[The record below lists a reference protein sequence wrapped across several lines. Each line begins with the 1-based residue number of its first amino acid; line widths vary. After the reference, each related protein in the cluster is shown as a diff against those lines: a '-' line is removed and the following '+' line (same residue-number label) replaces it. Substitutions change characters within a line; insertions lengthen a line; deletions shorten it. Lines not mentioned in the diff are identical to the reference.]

1 MSRNSTRFPLRRL
14 WFILPVLLL
23 VLLVIFWDWN
33 WFKPLVQ
40 KQASAALGRTVLID
54 DLDVT
59 PSWHPDVV
67 LSGVTVANPDGFTAD
82 AAPLAAVRRVALRF
96 GIRDLFSHRLRIS
109 SLDID
114 QPVATLAADAKGE
127 RNWTL
132 VLPASDPDAKPW
144 DVQIAGL
151 SIREGRYSLIDKAL
165 KADISGS
172 VSTAEPKQKSE
183 SMILARAQG
192 RYNGEPFKASF
203 TGGSILSLRTP
214 ENPYPV
220 DFTAES
226 GATRVVLKGT
236 LLDPLKF
243 AGARLRLLL
252 QGPDLSAL
260 ADFTQ
265 LPLPKTPPYKLEGDL
280 DYKARSILFNNFK
293 GVMGESDLAGDV
305 SVRVQKPRPVLE
317 GTVHSRQVRLADL
330 SGLIGGDPNAPAA
343 DAPGGDGRLIPAKP
357 INLPRLRAADVRL
370 DFKGDHIIG
379 DELPFDRL
387 AFKLTID
394 DAVLRVSPADLG
406 IGEGALRFYVTLDP
420 RGEQFSLDATAELHR
435 VDVSRLMQKT
445 GYQGSGRIGGSAVL
459 KGRGRSAAELLGNG
473 DGELKLAM
481 AGGDFSALLLD
492 LSGLDFG
499 NALLSAIGIGKR
511 TEVRCLVGDF
521 ALVKGKLD
529 TRSFV
534 LDTGNTNLLLDGSA
548 NLKTETLDL
557 RLRTQP
563 KRANIARLKAPI
575 YIRGT
580 FADPSIRPD
589 LLDLGVRAGA
599 AVALGVLLTPLAAI
613 LPTLQLGPGEDR
625 DCKAL
630 LAEAETS
637 APPQPGNR

>member
-1 MSRNSTRFPLRRL
+1 MSRDSPSFSLRRL
-14 WFILPVLLL
+14 WYVPPVLMI
-23 VLLVIFWDWN
+23 VWLVIFWDWN
-33 WFKPLVQ
+33 WFKPLVE
-40 KQASAALGRTVLID
+40 KQASTTLGRTVLID
-54 DLDVT
+54 DLDVRL
-59 PSWHPDVV
+59 SWHPDIV
-67 LSGVTVANPDGFTAD
+67 LSGITLANPDGFTTD
-82 AAPLAAVRRVALRF
+82 AAPLAAIRRIAFRF
-96 GIRDLFSHRLRIS
+96 GIRDLLDRRVRIS

-114 QPVATLAADAKGE
+114 QPVATLAADVKGA
-127 RNWTL
+127 RNWQL
-132 VLPASDPDAKPW
+132 LLPASDPDAKPW
-144 DVQIAGL
+144 EVQIAGL
-151 SIREGRYSLIDKAL
+151 SIREGRYSLIDRAL
-165 KADISGS
+165 KADISGT
-172 VSTAEPKQKSE
+172 VSTAAPGRSGE
-183 SMILARAQG
+183 SMILAKAQG
-192 RYNGEPFKASF
+192 LYNGESFKASF
-203 TGGSILSLRTP
+203 TGGSVLSLRSP

-220 DFTAES
+220 DLIAES
-226 GATRVVLKGT
+226 GATRVGLKGT
-236 LLDPLKF
+236 LLDPLQF
-243 AGARLRLLL
+243 AGARLRLVL
-252 QGPDLSAL
+252 QGPDISAL

-305 SVRVQKPRPVLE
+305 SVRLQKPRPLLE
-317 GTVHSRQVRLADL
+317 GTVRSKQVRLSDL

-343 DAPGGDGRLIPAKP
+343 DAPGGDGRLIPATP
-357 INLPRLRAADVRL
+357 INLPRLKAADVRL

-379 DELPFDRL
+379 DKLPFDRL

-394 DAVLRVSPADLG
+394 DAVMRVSPADLG

-420 RGEQFSLDATAELHR
+420 RGAQFSLDATAELRR

-521 ALVKGKLD
+521 ALAKGRLD

-548 NLKTETLDL
+548 NLRDETLDL

-575 YIRGT
+575 HIRGT

-637 APPQPGNR
+637 APPQP